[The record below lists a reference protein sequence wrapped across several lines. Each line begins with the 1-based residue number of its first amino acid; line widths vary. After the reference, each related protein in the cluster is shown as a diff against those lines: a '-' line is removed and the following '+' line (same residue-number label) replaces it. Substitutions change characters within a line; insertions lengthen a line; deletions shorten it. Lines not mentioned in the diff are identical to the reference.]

1 MLSDIQF
8 ETQEIKYRGS
18 SFTVRGL
25 GLDIVSRLLA
35 SSSRAQIDA
44 AVSQLEIAYK
54 ADGDSAALEGA
65 VSKLAIELPELVAQ
79 VIAFAADEP
88 DAAVVVARLPLPV
101 QLEALMAI
109 GRLTF
114 DGEESIKNFVSGL
127 VTLMTSVKRAV
138 EIAGQTVTTG
148 TQS

>member
-8 ETQEIKYRGS
+8 ESKKIVYRGS
-18 SFTVRGL
+18 DFTVRGL
-25 GLDIVSRLLA
+25 GLDIVSKLLA
-35 SSSRAQIDA
+35 SGARAQIDEA
-44 AVSQLEIAYK
+44 IGQLEVAYK
-54 ADGDSAALEGA
+54 SEGNGAVLEGA
-65 VSKLAIELPELVAQ
+65 LSKLAIELPGLAAQ

-88 DAAVVVARLPLPV
+88 NAVEAVTKLPLPV

-127 VTLMTSVKRAV
+127 MSMMSSVKRAV
-138 EIAGQTVTTG
+138 EIAGQTVKTG